1 MPDGYREDLAYVHD
15 AGFLSFAENAAPMLV
30 EALRSEGLER
40 GLVIDLCCGSGPLSR
55 RLSHTGYDVLGV
67 DISGAM
73 VEMARKRVPGGRFV
87 EGSILSLELQPCVAV
102 AAVGECLNYL
112 FDEGNTEEGLED
124 LLRRIHEAL
133 IPGGVLLF
141 DAAGPGRVPGPGPS
155 RIHAEGEDWAVL
167 ATAEEDG
174 ERGVLTRRITTFR
187 KVGELYRRGEEVHHL
202 RLIRREAIATQL
214 RNLGFN
220 VHILDSYGEMRFPP
234 GLTGFLARK
243 P

>member
-30 EALRSEGLER
+30 EALRSGGLER

-55 RLSHTGYDVLGV
+55 RLSDTGYDVLGV

-141 DAAGPGRVPGPGPS
+141 DAAGPGRAPGPGPS

-220 VHILDSYGEMRFPP
+220 VRILDSYGEMRFPP

>member
-30 EALRSEGLER
+30 EALRSGGLER

-55 RLSHTGYDVLGV
+55 RLSDTGYDVLGV

-141 DAAGPGRVPGPGPS
+141 DAAGPGRAPGPSPS
-155 RIHAEGEDWAVL
+155 RIHAEGGDWAVL

-220 VHILDSYGEMRFPP
+220 VRILDSYGEMRFPP